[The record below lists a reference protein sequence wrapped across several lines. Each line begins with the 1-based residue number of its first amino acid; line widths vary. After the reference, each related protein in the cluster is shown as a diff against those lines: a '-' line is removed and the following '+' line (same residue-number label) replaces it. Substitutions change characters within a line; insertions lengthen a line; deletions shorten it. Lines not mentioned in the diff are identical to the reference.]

1 MEKIWVP
8 NNYQSSNLFEFERFL
23 EKKYDLSFSNYI
35 ELHEWSIKNLGSFWE
50 SISEFYKIQFDE
62 PCKFILNK
70 QIPFYKSKWFEGE
83 RIKGAP
89 GGRRKLKKCKP

>member
-8 NNYQSSNLFEFERFL
+8 NNYESSNLFEFERFL

-70 QIPFYKSKWFEGE
+70 QTDLLVVRLMFQGTFLLLLI
-83 RIKGAP
+83 
-89 GGRRKLKKCKP
+89 LL